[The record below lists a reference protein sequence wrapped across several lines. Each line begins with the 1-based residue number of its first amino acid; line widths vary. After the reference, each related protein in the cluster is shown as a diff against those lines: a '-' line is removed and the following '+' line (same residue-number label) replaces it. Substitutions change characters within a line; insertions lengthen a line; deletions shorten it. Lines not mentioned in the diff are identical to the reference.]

1 MKDSIKVFSP
11 ASIGN
16 IGCGFDVL
24 GLCLDN
30 LGDEIELSKSDNNR
44 VKIIE
49 ITGDN
54 NLLTKDSKFNSVSI
68 AINSFLNDENIQI
81 GIDIILRKKMP
92 IKSGLGSSAASA
104 VGGIYGISRLLNLK
118 RKRSELIKYAMY
130 SEKITSGSDFPDNV
144 SAAMLGGIILARK
157 KNPLDLIQISYPKD
171 LYIVLIYQK
180 IHLDTK
186 TSRSVLPRNISL
198 SLATKQWGNVGGLV
212 LGFERGDYDLIY
224 RSIEDFVAEP
234 IRSKLIPNFISI
246 KKRLQHCP
254 NNAFGISGSGPT
266 CFVLCQGK
274 NDAMIIKNELSDLS
288 KKNNLDF
295 VISLSQVNNKGVKII
310 K

>member
-30 LGDEIELSKSDNNR
+30 LGDEIELIKSDTNR
-44 VKIIE
+44 IKIIE

-54 NLLTKDSKFNSVSI
+54 NLLPKDPKSNSVSI
-68 AINSFLNDENIQI
+68 AINSFLYDENIQI
-81 GIDIILRKKMP
+81 GIDIFLRKKMP

-118 RKRSELIKYAMY
+118 RKKSELIKYAMHA
-130 SEKITSGSDFPDNV
+130 EKKTSGSDFPDNV
-144 SAAMLGGIILARK
+144 SASMLGGIILARK
-157 KNPLDLIQISYPKD
+157 KTPLDIIEISYPKD
-171 LYIVLIYQK
+171 LYIVLIYQN

-186 TSRSVLPRNISL
+186 KSRSILPRNISL
-198 SLATKQWGNVGGLV
+198 SLATKQWGNIGGLV

-234 IRSKLIPNFISI
+234 TRSKLIPNFISI

-254 NNAFGISGSGPT
+254 KNAFGISGSGPT
-266 CFVLCQGK
+266 CFALCQGQ
-274 NDAMIIKNELSDLS
+274 NNAMIIKNELSDLS
-288 KKNNLDF
+288 KKNNFDLA
-295 VISLSQVNNKGVKII
+295 ISLSQVNNKGVKII

>member
-30 LGDEIELSKSDNNR
+30 LGDEIELTKSDNNR

-54 NLLTKDSKFNSVSI
+54 NLLTKDPKFNSVSI

-118 RKRSELIKYAMY
+118 RKRSELIKHAMY

-157 KNPLDLIQISYPKD
+157 KTPLDFIEISYPKD

-254 NNAFGISGSGPT
+254 NNAFGISGAGPT

-288 KKNNLDF
+288 KKNNFDF
-295 VISLSQVNNKGVKII
+295 VMSLSQVNNKGVKII